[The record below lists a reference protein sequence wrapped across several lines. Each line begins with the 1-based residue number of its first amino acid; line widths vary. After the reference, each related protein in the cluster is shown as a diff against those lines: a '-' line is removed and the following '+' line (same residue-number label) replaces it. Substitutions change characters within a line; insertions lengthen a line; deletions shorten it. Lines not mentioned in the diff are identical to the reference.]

1 MQREQALPRPERMSR
16 WLGWGARCLISLG
29 LSAVRLPGGSAPFA
43 LGCTAA
49 SGIGGNSTAA
59 FLGAAL
65 GAFLFLPFEEGL
77 PQLAAVVLILTATA
91 ALRDTRWF
99 RSRIAQAVCAG
110 GLSLAVGMIY
120 VLQAAAPLRRL
131 PGCVTA
137 AILTGVSCWMYA
149 PLLGRREPEQQW
161 MSLRFL
167 AVTMLSALAGVGIG
181 AFSVGRALL
190 VCLLLVTGWQRGISA
205 AMVTGLWAGLLMDLC
220 LDLGTL
226 FFAAAYGLVGM
237 AAGARGGKS
246 RLTVAVAGLGV
257 TMALVMGLTDDL
269 AGSML
274 GETMAASLLLLAI
287 PSRLFGGK
295 RLQKDT
301 DAASVVTEKL
311 RRQLNRTASAFR
323 DLYDSLSRTAAQTT
337 EENPAVIYDRAA
349 ERVCR
354 ECSLCELCWKKEYI
368 STFNALNDATPF
380 LLERGRPL
388 AKDFPAYFSSR
399 CIHMPEFLAAV
410 GSELSSFL
418 LRRQYRRQLEETRH
432 TQRVQ
437 YARMGELFSAAAAGL
452 GESTA
457 AVAVTERAYQ
467 IGAVLRPREGESVC
481 GDSVTSFESH
491 DGQLCL
497 LLSDGSGCGEAARRE
512 SALTSRLLRQFLEAG
527 IDTEAALKTLNA
539 AMALR
544 SEESGAFSTI
554 DLMTVAL
561 GSGDTAIY
569 KYGAA
574 PTYVKKGGSV
584 RRITGNA
591 FPVGLR
597 ESAAEPDITRLT
609 LKEGSFVVMVS
620 DGIADPSEDDWLQN
634 LLAGWDGDDPQ
645 VLAGL
650 ILQET
655 VRRGEPTDDCGV
667 QVLYFP
673 MSDRRAV

>member
-1 MQREQALPRPERMSR
+1 MQREQTLPRSAGMSR
-16 WLGWGARCLISLG
+16 WLGWGVRFLLSLS

-43 LGCTAA
+43 LGCAAA
-49 SGIGGNSTAA
+49 SGFGGDSAAA

-65 GAFLFLPFEEGL
+65 GGLLFLSFEEGL
-77 PQLAAVVLILTATA
+77 PQLATAVLILTTSA
-91 ALRDTRWF
+91 AFRDTRWF
-99 RSRIAQAVCAG
+99 RSRAVPALCAG
-110 GLSLAVGMIY
+110 GLSLAVGMVY
-120 VLQAAAPLRRL
+120 VLQAVAPLRRL
-131 PGCVTA
+131 PMCVTA
-137 AILTGVSCWMYA
+137 AVLTGVSCWMYV

-161 MSLRFL
+161 MGLRFL
-167 AVTMLSALAGVGIG
+167 AVTMLAALAGVGIG
-181 AFSVGRALL
+181 AFSLGRTLL

-205 AMVTGLWAGLLMDLC
+205 AAVTGLWAGLLMDLC

-226 FFAAAYGLVGM
+226 FFAAAYGFVGV
-237 AAGARGGKS
+237 AAGIRGGKS
-246 RLTVAVAGLGV
+246 RLSVAVSGLGV

-269 AGSML
+269 AASML
-274 GETMAASLLLLAI
+274 GETMAASLLLLAV

-311 RRQLNRTASAFR
+311 RRQLNRTATAFR
-323 DLYDSLSRTAAQTT
+323 DLYDSLGRAAAQTT

-354 ECSLCELCWKKEYI
+354 DCALCELCWKKEYV

-388 AKDFPAYFSSR
+388 PKDFPAYFSAR
-399 CIHMPEFLAAV
+399 CIHMSEFLAAV
-410 GSELSSFL
+410 GSELSAFL
-418 LRRQYRRQLEETRH
+418 LRRQYRRQLEENRH

-452 GESTA
+452 GESEA
-457 AVAVTERAYQ
+457 AVAVERDYR
-467 IGAVLRPREGESVC
+467 IGAALRPKEGETVC
-481 GDSVTSFESH
+481 GDSVTSFERH

-497 LLSDGSGCGEAARRE
+497 LLSDGSGCGETARRE

-544 SEESGAFSTI
+544 SEESGSFSTI
-554 DLMTVAL
+554 DLLTVSL
-561 GSGDTAIY
+561 GSGDAAIY

-584 RRITGNA
+584 RRITGHA
-591 FPVGLR
+591 LPVGLR

-620 DGIADPSEDDWLQN
+620 DGIADPAEDDWLQD
-634 LLAGWDGDDPQ
+634 LLAGWEGDDPQ
-645 VLAGL
+645 TLAGL

-655 VRRGEPTDDCGV
+655 VRRGEPVDDCGV

-673 MSDRRAV
+673 VSDRRAV